1 MRVCGWISRNGRG
14 TLIYN
19 NRKDADPY
27 VTRDGSLIRELM
39 HPSIHANRLQ
49 SLAEAI
55 IAPGQQTTMHRH
67 IQSEEIYYIQQG
79 SGTMFVGDES
89 RDVVVGDSIAIP
101 AGTFHSILN
110 TGSDN
115 LVVLCACS
123 PPYAHDD
130 TEIRE

>member
-1 MRVCGWISRNGRG
+1 
-14 TLIYN
+14 
-19 NRKDADPY
+19 
-27 VTRDGSLIRELM
+27 M
-39 HPSIHANRLQ
+39 HPSLHANRSQ

-55 IAPGQQTTMHRH
+55 VAPGQQTAMHRH
-67 IQSEEIYYIQQG
+67 LQSEEIYYIQQG
-79 SGTMFVGDES
+79 TGTMYVGDES

-110 TGSDN
+110 TGQDN

-130 TEIRE
+130 TEICK

>member
-1 MRVCGWISRNGRG
+1 M
-14 TLIYN
+14 IYN
-19 NRKDADPY
+19 NRKNSEPY

-39 HPSIHANRLQ
+39 HPSLHANRSQ

-55 IAPGQQTTMHRH
+55 VAPGQQTAMHRH
-67 IQSEEIYYIQQG
+67 LQSEEIYYIQQG
-79 SGTMFVGDES
+79 TGTMYVGDES

-110 TGSDN
+110 TGQDN

-130 TEIRE
+130 TEICK